1 MSRVST
7 LELLAA
13 CAILCIVGIVLYI
26 VFAYR
31 PA

>member
-1 MSRVST
+1 MSRIST

-13 CAILCIVGIVLYI
+13 SAILTILGIVLYI